1 MSFNIFQ
8 EEMYFIVN
16 RPHSEGVIMWSV
28 IYLYDIFH
36 CSCFHREVQ
45 FGLCYNVKLPDVE
58 SLKIYRTGTTSFYFI
73 RERIENRFLWSFSNP
88 MCMINGIF
96 DF

>member
-1 MSFNIFQ
+1 
-8 EEMYFIVN
+8 MYFIVN
-16 RPHSEGVIMWSV
+16 CPHSEGVIMWSV
-28 IYLYDIFH
+28 IYYMTFFIVPVSTEKSF
-36 CSCFHREVQ
+36 Q

-88 MCMINGIF
+88 MCMISGIF